1 MPMEIKMMRSSL
13 VAALVLSPLALA
25 PSMLL
30 AQANSSAQSKGLM
43 VNAAAAGTLSS
54 VRISTG
60 VVAPKLVTTVAIQE
74 DGGRISQFINT
85 PRETVV
91 SMTVDANGKPTG
103 LKVVKSLGDS
113 MDKNVLAAVSQY
125 RFQPGTVSGQAT
137 EFPLN
142 LAIEIQ
148 K

>member
-1 MPMEIKMMRSSL
+1 MMRSSI
-13 VAALVLSPLALA
+13 VAALVLSPL
-25 PSMLL
+25 MVH

-43 VNAAAAGTLSS
+43 VNAASTGTPTN

-60 VVAPKLVTTVAIQE
+60 VVAPKLVTMVAIQD
-74 DGGRISQFINT
+74 DGSRISQYITT

-91 SMTVDANGKPTG
+91 SMTVDVTGKPTG
-103 LKVVKSLGDS
+103 IKVVKSLGDA
-113 MDKNVLAAVSQY
+113 MDKNVIAAVSQY

-142 LAIEIQ
+142 LDIEIQ

>member
-1 MPMEIKMMRSSL
+1 M
-13 VAALVLSPLALA
+13 VH
-25 PSMLL
+25 

-43 VNAAAAGTLSS
+43 VNAASTGTPTN

-74 DGGRISQFINT
+74 DGSRISQAIAT

-91 SMTVDANGKPTG
+91 SMTVDATGKPTDI
-103 LKVVKSLGDS
+103 KVVKSLGDS

-125 RFQPGTVSGQAT
+125 RFLPGTVSGQAT
-137 EFPLN
+137 NFPVN
-142 LAIEIQ
+142 LDIEIQ